1 MKTININNV
10 DLCYEIFGE
19 RQDQN
24 LVLISGLGSQMIRW
38 DDSFCEQLAACGFRI
53 IRFDNRDSGASVF
66 KSEKEIDFNN
76 IQQTFATLKK
86 EDIPY
91 SLMDMAKDVI
101 GLLDHLKIEK
111 AHIIGRSMGGV
122 LAQLLGSYF
131 PERVLSITIIMST
144 SLNPALPPTDPE
156 VMAMMTKPPIDP
168 AINREGYIN
177 EKLIF
182 AKKIGGIFH
191 LDEAQEIK
199 IIEKELDRSKIKN
212 GIFRQLLAMGSWE
225 YNVEILKQI
234 KAAVLIIHGTK
245 DLIFPPECAKDLAQS
260 IPNSELMIIEGMGHS
275 LPPELYT
282 QVCESILKNSKKYRL
297 P

>member
-10 DLCYEIFGE
+10 DLSYEIFGE

-53 IRFDNRDSGASVF
+53 IRFDNRDSGTSVF

-86 EDIPY
+86 EAIPY
-91 SLMDMAKDVI
+91 SLMDMSKDVI
-101 GLLDHLKIEK
+101 GLLDNLKIEK

-122 LAQLLGSYF
+122 IAQLLGSYF

-144 SLNPALPPTDPE
+144 SLNPALPSTDPE

-191 LDEAQEIK
+191 LDEVQEIK

-225 YNVEILKQI
+225 YNPETVKQI
-234 KAAVLIIHGTK
+234 SAPVLIIHGTE

-282 QVCESILKNSKKYRL
+282 QICESILKNSKK
-297 P
+297 